1 MGGPGKLEYY
11 ITLVW
16 KGLPV
21 TNGLAY
27 RSPFVSYEENEL
39 LLRQPLI
46 ATQSLA
52 DWVLRENTICVSG
65 KGERS

>member
-1 MGGPGKLEYY
+1 MGGPNKLEYY
-11 ITLVW
+11 ITLAW

-27 RSPFVSYEENEL
+27 RSPFVNEL